1 MNWLLFYNLLQF
13 LGYFWVF
20 TRLIIY
26 LISNGRMHFSFCSI
40 KFKSRLFF
48 KDLKNSYQVVENPI
62 KICQALSFLE
72 IIHPLIGF
80 TKGDW
85 ISPVIQVT
93 NLCVYF
99 LVKIEGLFLLNI

>member
-1 MNWLLFYNLLQF
+1 MDVCTFRFARLNSNH
-13 LGYFWVF
+13 VF
-20 TRLIIY
+20 
-26 LISNGRMHFSFCSI
+26 
-40 KFKSRLFF
+40 FF
-48 KDLKNSYQVVENPI
+48 KDLKNSYQVVENSI
-62 KICQALSFLE
+62 KFCQALSFLE